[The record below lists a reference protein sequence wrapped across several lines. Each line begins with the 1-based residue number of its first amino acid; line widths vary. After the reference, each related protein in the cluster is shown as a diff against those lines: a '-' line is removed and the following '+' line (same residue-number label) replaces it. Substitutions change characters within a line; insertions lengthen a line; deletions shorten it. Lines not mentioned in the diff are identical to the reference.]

1 MVTTLKYGTK
11 KDSIVRLLSKLA
23 KSTTRGI
30 NARKYSGIITLVGDP
45 LQIQKALRN
54 EWE

>member
-1 MVTTLKYGTK
+1 MVTTLKYGSK
-11 KDSIVRLLSKLA
+11 KDSITRLLNKLT
-23 KSTTRGI
+23 KSANRGI
-30 NARKYSGIITLVGDP
+30 DAQKYSGVIKLIGDP